1 MFSLETGTLV
11 HKCRDRIEAGAE
23 IALVGKDGSMRVQAN
38 SAGTADQRR
47 EQMLRAALD
56 VIAERGYAE
65 SRIADVAE
73 RAGTSPALVIYYF
86 KTKDQLLTEAIR
98 FSEDNWYEAGTR
110 RMAQIP
116 TAAGKLEEI
125 VAMSCLPEADSEA
138 ETWVL
143 WLDLWA
149 QALRHPEVAGV
160 RQKFDERWRE
170 LICSLV
176 VEGQEAGEF
185 GPVDALDFTVLLT
198 ALLDG
203 LAVQIALADPV
214 VDASRAFELSM
225 RFAAAQLGFAWTPGR
240 GGRQGP
246 VTKERGLDPAGGS
259 GGSSPRAGSSSP
271 APRR

>member
-1 MFSLETGTLV
+1 
-11 HKCRDRIEAGAE
+11 
-23 IALVGKDGSMRVQAN
+23 MRVQAN
-38 SAGTADQRR
+38 NAGTADQRR

-98 FSEDNWYEAGTR
+98 FSEDNWYEAGTS
-110 RMAQIP
+110 RMARIP

-125 VAMSCLPEADSEA
+125 VAMSCLPEADSEPSSWA
-138 ETWVL
+138 L

-149 QALRHPEVAGV
+149 QAVRHPEVAGV
-160 RQKFDERWRE
+160 RQKFDERWRD

-176 VEGQEAGEF
+176 VAGQEAGEF
-185 GPVDALDFTVLLT
+185 GPVDPVDFAVLFS

-214 VDASRAFELSM
+214 VDASRAFELAM
-225 RFAAAQLGFAWTPGR
+225 KFASAQLGFPWKARRAGR
-240 GGRQGP
+240 G
-246 VTKERGLDPAGGS
+246 
-259 GGSSPRAGSSSP
+259 
-271 APRR
+271 

>member
-1 MFSLETGTLV
+1 
-11 HKCRDRIEAGAE
+11 
-23 IALVGKDGSMRVQAN
+23 MRVQAN
-38 SAGTADQRR
+38 NAGTADQRR

-98 FSEDNWYEAGTR
+98 FSEDNWYEAGTS
-110 RMAQIP
+110 RMARIP
-116 TAAGKLEEI
+116 TAAGKLEEL
-125 VAMSCLPEADSEA
+125 VAMSCLPEADSEPSSWA
-138 ETWVL
+138 L

-149 QALRHPEVAGV
+149 QAVRHPEVAGV
-160 RQKFDERWRE
+160 RQKFDERWRD

-176 VEGQEAGEF
+176 VAGQEAGEF
-185 GPVDALDFTVLLT
+185 GPVDPVDFAVLFS

-214 VDASRAFELSM
+214 VDASRAFELAM
-225 RFAAAQLGFAWTPGR
+225 KFAAAQLGFPWKARRAGR
-240 GGRQGP
+240 GSR
-246 VTKERGLDPAGGS
+246 VRS
-259 GGSSPRAGSSSP
+259 
-271 APRR
+271 

>member
-1 MFSLETGTLV
+1 
-11 HKCRDRIEAGAE
+11 
-23 IALVGKDGSMRVQAN
+23 MRVQAN

-98 FSEDNWYEAGTR
+98 FSEDTWYEAGTR
-110 RMAQIP
+110 RMAELP
-116 TAAGKLEEI
+116 TAAGKLEEL
-125 VAMSCLPEADSEA
+125 VAMSCLPEADSEPSSWA
-138 ETWVL
+138 L

-149 QALRHPEVAGV
+149 QSLRHPEVASV
-160 RQKFDERWRE
+160 RQKFDERWRD

-176 VEGQEAGEF
+176 VAGQEAGEF
-185 GPVDALDFTVLLT
+185 GPVDPVDFAVLFS

-214 VDASRAFELSM
+214 VDASRAFGLAMKS
-225 RFAAAQLGFAWTPGR
+225 AAAQLGFTWTAR
-240 GGRQGP
+240 
-246 VTKERGLDPAGGS
+246 
-259 GGSSPRAGSSSP
+259 RA
-271 APRR
+271 

>member
-1 MFSLETGTLV
+1 
-11 HKCRDRIEAGAE
+11 
-23 IALVGKDGSMRVQAN
+23 MRVQAN
-38 SAGTADQRR
+38 NAGTADQRR

-98 FSEDNWYEAGTR
+98 FSEDSWYEAGTR
-110 RMAQIP
+110 RMAQIR

-125 VAMSCLPEADSEA
+125 VAMSCLPEADSEPESSWA
-138 ETWVL
+138 L

-176 VEGQEAGEF
+176 VAGQEVGEF
-185 GPVDALDFTVLLT
+185 GPVDPVDFAVLMS

-203 LAVQIALADPV
+203 LAVQIALADPA
-214 VDASRAFELSM
+214 VDANRAFELSM
-225 RFAAAQLGFAWTPGR
+225 RFAAGQLGFTWTPR
-240 GGRQGP
+240 RDRQ
-246 VTKERGLDPAGGS
+246 RS
-259 GGSSPRAGSSSP
+259 RA
-271 APRR
+271 RR

>member
-1 MFSLETGTLV
+1 
-11 HKCRDRIEAGAE
+11 
-23 IALVGKDGSMRVQAN
+23 MRVQAN
-38 SAGTADQRR
+38 NAGTADQRR

-98 FSEDNWYEAGTR
+98 FSEDSWYEAGMR

-125 VAMSCLPEADSEA
+125 VAMSCLPEADSEP
-138 ETWVL
+138 ESSWVL

-176 VEGQEAGEF
+176 VAGQEVGEF
-185 GPVDALDFTVLLT
+185 GPVDPVDFAVLMS

-203 LAVQIALADPV
+203 LAVQIALADPA
-214 VDASRAFELSM
+214 VDANRAFELSM
-225 RFAAAQLGFAWTPGR
+225 RFAAGQLGFTWTPR
-240 GGRQGP
+240 RDRQ
-246 VTKERGLDPAGGS
+246 RS
-259 GGSSPRAGSSSP
+259 RA
-271 APRR
+271 RR